1 MQHYILR
8 CKHCGRTYTYCTHGN
23 GDGCSKDYCGECQT
37 AIDNALSKIPKKIT
51 KHIDILTDR
60 AEQLRLDSIFDM
72 NKRKYEM
79 DDFLEEVSSHSL
91 PRVIPIIGNWGYKT
105 VERCYINRVEYYRC
119 VKDDGTFDIKV
130 AKEYDLI
137 KNEYTGEL
145 YVETD
150 KNNGYEYTPV
160 SQSIFPVSME
170 LISEKP
176 MSLPIANMT
185 YLDFYNKDE

>member
-1 MQHYILR
+1 MQHYTLR
-8 CKHCGRTYTYCTHGN
+8 CKHCGSTYTYCTYEN
-23 GDGCSKDYCGECQT
+23 SDGCSKDYCGECQT
-37 AIDNALSKIPKKIT
+37 AIKNALNKIPKKIS
-51 KHIDILTDR
+51 KHIDILTDN
-60 AEQLRLDSIFDM
+60 AEKLRLDSIFDI
-72 NKRKYEM
+72 NKHKYEM
-79 DDFLEEVSSHSL
+79 DKHLESVSSHSL
-91 PRVIPIIGNWGYKT
+91 PTIVPVIANWGYKT

-160 SQSIFPVSME
+160 IQSTFPVSTE
-170 LISEKP
+170 LVPVQP
-176 MSLPIANMT
+176 MSSPRADMKFIECN
-185 YLDFYNKDE
+185 FKEE

>member
-1 MQHYILR
+1 MQLYTLR
-8 CKHCGRTYTYCTHGN
+8 CKHCGRTYMYCTHYNDYGY
-23 GDGCSKDYCGECQT
+23 SKDYCSECQT
-37 AIDNALSKIPKKIT
+37 AIDNALNKIPKKIT
-51 KHIDILTDR
+51 KRIDILTDR

-79 DDFLEEVSSHSL
+79 DNSLEEVSSHSL
-91 PRVIPIIGNWGYKT
+91 PSFVPVIPNWGYKT

-119 VKDDGTFDIKV
+119 IKEDGTFDIKV

-150 KNNGYEYTPV
+150 KSNGYEYTPV
-160 SQSIFPVSME
+160 SQSKFLVATE
-170 LISEKP
+170 LIPVKP
-176 MSLPIANMT
+176 MSPPKADMT
-185 YLDFYNKDE
+185 FIDFKIKEE

>member
-1 MQHYILR
+1 MQHYTLR
-8 CKHCGRTYTYCTHGN
+8 CKHSCRTYTYCTHGN
-23 GDGCSKDYCGECQT
+23 DDGCSKDYCGECQT
-37 AIDNALSKIPKKIT
+37 AIDNALNKIPKKIS
-51 KHIDILTDR
+51 KHIDILTDK
-60 AEQLRLDSIFDM
+60 AEQLRLDSIFDI

-79 DDFLEEVSSHSL
+79 DKNLEVVSSHSL
-91 PRVIPIIGNWGYKT
+91 PTFVPIIANWGYKT
-105 VERCYINRVEYYRC
+105 VERCYVNRVEYYRC

-160 SQSIFPVSME
+160 IQSKFPVEAE
-170 LISEKP
+170 LIPEKP
-176 MSLPIANMT
+176 MSPPKADMSFLE
-185 YLDFYNKDE
+185 YKFKEE